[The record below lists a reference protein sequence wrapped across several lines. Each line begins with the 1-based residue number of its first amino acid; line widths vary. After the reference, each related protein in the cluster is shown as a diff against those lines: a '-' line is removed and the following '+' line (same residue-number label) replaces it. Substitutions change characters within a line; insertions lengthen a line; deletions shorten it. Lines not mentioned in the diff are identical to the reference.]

1 MTGWPLV
8 LTIVGAGTVSAWILR
23 GIEYLEGGKAN
34 GKRKRRPAP

>member
-23 GIEYLEGGKAN
+23 VIEYLEGGRPN
-34 GKRKRRPAP
+34 GKRKRRPTP

>member
-23 GIEYLEGGKAN
+23 GIEYLEGGRTN
-34 GKRKRRPAP
+34 GERKKRPLP

>member
-23 GIEYLEGGKAN
+23 GIEYLEGGRTN
-34 GKRKRRPAP
+34 GERKRRSAP

>member
-23 GIEYLEGGKAN
+23 GIEYLEGGRTS
-34 GKRKRRPAP
+34 GERKRRPSP